1 MKLAD
6 VADSL
11 GSRFGAAITNRHEFR
26 GELTFALAPD
36 ALHQVCEFCR
46 DELDFNFL
54 LDISSLDHFEHE
66 PRYEVVYELYALAN
80 GLHLRLKTTATE
92 DAPEVRSVCDLWP
105 TANWHE
111 REVWDMM
118 GIRFAHHPD
127 LRRIIMWEGYP
138 YHPLR
143 KDFPLEGKF
152 SDVPDVA
159 FTEPAPLGGGP
170 FVTAPVDGT
179 TEVREPRA
187 RRAGDPSPEQAFIA
201 EP

>member
-1 MKLAD
+1 MKLDD
-6 VADSL
+6 VAASL
-11 GSRFGAAITNRHEFR
+11 VSRFGESVTGKAEFR
-26 GELTFALAPD
+26 GELTISVKPG
-36 ALHQVCEFCR
+36 ALHELCKFCR
-46 DELDFNFL
+46 DELGFDFL
-54 LDISSLDHFEHE
+54 LDISSVDHFEND
-66 PRYEVVYELYALAN
+66 PRYEVVYELYSLES
-80 GLHLRLKTTATE
+80 GLHLRLKTTTGAE
-92 DAPEVRSVCDLWP
+92 EPEVSTVCDLWP

-118 GIRFAHHPD
+118 GIRFKGHPD
-127 LRRIIMWEGYP
+127 LRRILMWEGYP
-138 YHPLR
+138 FHPLR
-143 KDFPLEGKF
+143 KDFPLGGKF

-187 RRAGDPSPEQAFIA
+187 RRAGDLSPVEAFLT

>member
-1 MKLAD
+1 MNAAQMVTALKEK
-6 VADSL
+6 
-11 GSRFGAAITNRHEFR
+11 FGDAVLSTVEFR
-26 GELTFALAPD
+26 GEQTLNVNIASAKAILKY
-36 ALHQVCEFCR
+36 CR
-46 DELDFNFL
+46 DEMNFDYL
-54 LDISSLDHFEHE
+54 VDISSLDHMGQE
-66 PRYEVVYELYALAN
+66 PRFEMVYELYGYGHLQ
-80 GLHLRLKTTATE
+80 HLRVKAVIPDGE
-92 DAPEVRSVCDLWP
+92 DAPTVSDIWP

-118 GIRFAHHPD
+118 GIKFSGHPD
-127 LRRIIMWEGYP
+127 LRRILMWEGYP

-159 FTEPAPLGGGP
+159 FTEPAPLAGGP

-187 RRAGDPSPEQAFIA
+187 RRAGDLPPEQAFIA

>member
-1 MKLAD
+1 MTLAD
-6 VADSL
+6 VADSIS
-11 GSRFGAAITNRHEFR
+11 SRFGGAVTAKREFR
-26 GELTFALAPD
+26 GEATLSISPGSLRD
-36 ALHQVCEFCR
+36 VCAFCR
-46 DELDFNFL
+46 DNLAFDLL
-54 LDISSLDHFEHE
+54 LDISSIDHFENE
-66 PRYEVVYELYALAN
+66 PRYEVVYELYSLAN
-80 GLHLRLKTTATE
+80 GLHLRLKTTADCDEPSVPT
-92 DAPEVRSVCDLWP
+92 VCDLWP
-105 TANWHE
+105 CANWHE

-118 GIRFAHHPD
+118 GIRFDGHPD

-143 KDFPLEGKF
+143 KDFPLEGKY

-159 FTEPAPLGGGP
+159 FTEPAPLAGGP

-187 RRAGDPSPEQAFIA
+187 RRAGDHPPDTASTA

>member
-1 MKLAD
+1 MKLDD
-6 VADSL
+6 VAASL
-11 GSRFGAAITNRHEFR
+11 VARFGDSVTGKTEFR
-26 GELTFALAPD
+26 GELTVCVKPD
-36 ALHQVCEFCR
+36 ALHKLCKFCR
-46 DELDFNFL
+46 DELGFDFL
-54 LDISSLDHFEHE
+54 LDISSVDHFESE
-66 PRYEVVYELYALAN
+66 PRYEVVYELYSLAS
-80 GLHLRLKTTATE
+80 GLHLRLKTNA
-92 DAPEVRSVCDLWP
+92 DADEPSVDTVCDLWP

-118 GIRFAHHPD
+118 GIRFEGHPD
-127 LRRIIMWEGYP
+127 LCRILMWEGYP
-138 YHPLR
+138 FHPLR

-187 RRAGDPSPEQAFIA
+187 RRAGDLPPDEAFLA